1 MDDKSLTAPVDKK
14 ASLLAAMA
22 ARFGMEPNVLF
33 DTLKGTIMKADKDGR
48 VPSNEEMVAFL
59 IVANKYQLNPFTKEI
74 YAFPD
79 KRAGVVPIISTDGWS
94 KLMVSHE
101 NYKTHSFRYADKN
114 VDLKDAKSCPEWCEC
129 DIEKKDGSHVVIREY
144 LDEVYRP
151 AFEGKG
157 GYKVDGPW
165 QSHTKRMLRHKV
177 KIQAAR
183 EAFGFSGIYDEDEAE
198 RIIEIQGNDPSAT
211 KPIVSIK
218 GKELPQAPASTPA
231 STQEPTQ
238 DATSAPQEG
247 KDSTPPADNAPG
259 ANVAKTSAFQKNIDK
274 VRASL
279 VKSVGEKK
287 AKELILNTLG
297 TFGYES
303 VEMIPN
309 AKIQNEFIETLIAKY
324 QAIAES
330 K

>member
-1 MDDKSLTAPVDKK
+1 MDDKSLTAPGDKK
-14 ASLLAAMA
+14 ASLLASMA

-79 KRAGVVPIISTDGWS
+79 KRAGVVPIVSTDGWT

-101 NYKTHSFRYADKN
+101 TYKTHSFKYADKS
-114 VDLKDAKSCPEWCEC
+114 VDLAGAKSCPEWCEC

-151 AFEGKG
+151 AFEGKS
-157 GYKVDGPW
+157 GYKIDGPW

-198 RIIEIQGNDPSAT
+198 RIIDAQVIDPNAS

-218 GKELPQAPASTPA
+218 GKVLPQPAA
-231 STQEPTQ
+231 STQASTQ
-238 DATSAPQEG
+238 ATTPDAPSAPQEG
-247 KDSTPPADNAPG
+247 KDSTPQADNAPQTTP
-259 ANVAKTSAFQKNIDK
+259 AKDSPFQKNMDK

-309 AKIQNEFIETLIAKY
+309 TKIQNEFIETLIAKY
-324 QAIAES
+324 QALAA

>member
-114 VDLKDAKSCPEWCEC
+114 VELAGAKACPEWCEC

-157 GYKVDGPW
+157 GYKVEGPW

-198 RIIEIQGNDPSAT
+198 RIIEIQAGAPALPAPE
-211 KPIVSIK
+211 KPVVSINGPK
-218 GKELPQAPASTPA
+218 KPAELAQDA
-231 STQEPTQ
+231 TQEP
-238 DATSAPQEG
+238 SKAPEPT
-247 KDSTPPADNAPG
+247 KETPPEPTKGTAG
-259 ANVAKTSAFQKNIDK
+259 IDK
-274 VRASL
+274 QVQAAFDKLAKMR
-279 VKSVGEKK
+279 G
-287 AKELILNTLG
+287 AKEAGKMSLDILGRL
-297 TFGYES
+297 GYEQY
-303 VEMIPN
+303 EMIPN
-309 AKIQNEFIETLIAKY
+309 EKVKKEYLQALIEKC
-324 QAIAES
+324 QEREPGQD
-330 K
+330 